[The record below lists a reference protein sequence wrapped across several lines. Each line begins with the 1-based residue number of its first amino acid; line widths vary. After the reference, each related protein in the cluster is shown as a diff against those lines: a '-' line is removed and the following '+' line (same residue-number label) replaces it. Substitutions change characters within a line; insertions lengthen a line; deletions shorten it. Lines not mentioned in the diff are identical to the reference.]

1 MYKDIFVCFWSALL
15 VVNVSCTFES
25 RQAVNE
31 VKLEAE
37 QGFMAAQFNLGVM
50 YASGRGVPKDY
61 VKAVKWYKKAA
72 EQGLVN
78 AQFNLGASY
87 ANGEGVP
94 QSNVFAYMWW
104 LLAKAQGNEKASK
117 YIVVLEQEMTL
128 DDISEAQHLAN
139 NWWGENKK

>member
-1 MYKDIFVCFWSALL
+1 MYKNVIILCLGACVLL
-15 VVNVSCTFES
+15 SVSCTVEN
-25 RQAVNE
+25 RQPVEAI
-31 VKLEAE
+31 KLEAE
-37 QGFMAAQFNLGVM
+37 QGFMGAQFNLGIM

-61 VKAVKWYKKAA
+61 VKAVEWYKKAA

-104 LLAKAQGNEKASK
+104 LLAKAQGSEKASQ
-117 YIVVLEQEMTL
+117 YLLVLEQEMTL
-128 DDISEAQHLAN
+128 HDISEAQHLAS
-139 NWWGENKK
+139 NWWGKNKK